1 MVQHRLCQNFKNM
14 FPRVQGRIGIL
25 KDHLQLRADPAHFFF
40 IERKQIPSF
49 IQDPALR
56 WYFQPY
62 KLTPDG
68 GFPAAGFPHKAQG
81 LPFHDSKGNII
92 HCMDVSGGMCDN
104 TSLNGIILLQVVDL
118 NQRFLFFI
126 HSGQPPCISVFV
138 TTGRPPTQSC
148 SFIKAQFA
156 GCSVSFIKV

>member
-1 MVQHRLCQNFKNM
+1 M
-14 FPRVQGRIGIL
+14 PRTYDVFNEFFDDVFDRPVLRNSASVMKTDVHEKDGSYIL
-25 KDHLQLRADPAHFFF
+25 DIDLPGYKKEDVN
-40 IERKQIPSF
+40 IELDKG
-49 IQDPALR
+49 
-56 WYFQPY
+56 Y
-62 KLTPDG
+62 LTISAKHEVSDEE
-68 GFPAAGFPHKAQG
+68 K
-81 LPFHDSKGNII
+81 DSKGNII